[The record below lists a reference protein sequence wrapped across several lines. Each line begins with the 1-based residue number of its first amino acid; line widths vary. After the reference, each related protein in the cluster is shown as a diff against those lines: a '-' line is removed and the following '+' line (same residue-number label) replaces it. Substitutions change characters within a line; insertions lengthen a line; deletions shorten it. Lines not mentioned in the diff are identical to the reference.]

1 MKYVNVFYPICLISS
16 DAYPVVYH
24 GPPIILSMT
33 RIKFV
38 VTVSSKLSMIHQL
51 LKLHAIKAIQTN
63 NNLHIFHSHL
73 KNIKVMEDFY
83 IDHIVKTAAYL
94 C

>member
-1 MKYVNVFYPICLISS
+1 MKYVNVSYPVCLISS
-16 DAYPVVYH
+16 YAYPVLYH

-38 VTVSSKLSMIHQL
+38 VTVSSKSSMMHQL
-51 LKLHAIKAIQTN
+51 LKLHEIKAIQTN
-63 NNLHIFHSHL
+63 NNLQFFHSHL

-83 IDHIVKTAAYL
+83 IVHIVKTAAYL